1 MGIKKVKR
9 TIGVRVK
16 EERRKRGLEQE
27 ELAEISNVAKRTIGQ
42 IENFKGNPTL
52 KTIDKLARAFKMELE
67 EFLQD

>member
-9 TIGVRVK
+9 TVGSRVK

-27 ELAEISNVAKRTIGQ
+27 ELAEISNVATRTIGQ

-52 KTIDKLARAFKMELE
+52 KTIDKLAKAFKMELE
-67 EFLQD
+67 ELLL

>member
-9 TIGVRVK
+9 TIGARVK

-27 ELAEISNVAKRTIGQ
+27 ELAQVSNVATRTIGQ

-52 KTIDKLARAFKMELE
+52 KTIDKLAKAFKMELE
-67 EFLQD
+67 ELLL

>member
-9 TIGVRVK
+9 TIGARVK

-27 ELAEISNVAKRTIGQ
+27 ELAQISNVATRTIGQ

-52 KTIDKLARAFKMELE
+52 KTIDKLAKAFKMELE
-67 EFLQD
+67 ELLL